1 MSRLKGKDISF
12 YIGLG
17 LVVLLCTIALVSCFY
32 TPYNPEAVDYT
43 SRLEGPSLKHLLGTD
58 ALGRDMLSRI
68 MVGVRTSCFTA
79 LGIVLIG
86 TFFGTVFGS
95 LTGYFGGVVDEVL
108 MRFNDS
114 IASFPSM
121 LLALVCVS
129 VFGTGTSRV
138 VLVLG
143 ILFIPSFAR
152 VMRSEYIR
160 EKDKD
165 YVKNARIWGASHLRV
180 IFRHIF
186 PNTFNS
192 LLPAMAIGIGNAVL
206 AEAGLSYLGL
216 GVQPPTP
223 SLGRMLLESQSLIFR
238 SPWAAIF
245 PGIVI
250 VLIVLGFSF
259 VAAGFT
265 ENTARIKGSKKALAV
280 RTRVEEETN
289 NAGSMTDRVINEIG
303 NDGQIHGSTKVESVL
318 EVENLR
324 ISVSD
329 AGKLKEVVHGVS
341 FSLASGEALGI
352 IGESGSGK
360 SMTISAVMSLL
371 EGRGIYTADRLSFSG
386 RDLRNLSVKE
396 LNELRGNKMCMVFQ
410 EPMTAL
416 DPGKRVEDMLRRVIS
431 NHRASVCELYLSS
444 GEELNSEKERTII
457 YQALAEAG
465 LDDVER
471 IAASYPDEL
480 SGGQRQRV
488 LIAMAMLLRPE
499 LIILDEPTTALDADV
514 AEEILEALIKL
525 HESYEMSMI
534 FISHDISLVMRLCD
548 RALVLKDGVVVEE
561 GSCKELAENPK
572 KDYTKELIKGSNP
585 DYGKLVK
592 MIDSQKGIDESKA
605 EKAISVHNLKVSY
618 NKGKKNQLDVIKGLS
633 FEVAKGECL
642 GIKGESG
649 SGKTTLLKALIGM
662 LPYEGEIV
670 CEKRMGMVFQDPY
683 SSLNPSMTVG
693 QLLIEVCRLGDRSES
708 ISVEGKAHS
717 ENVSNRSE
725 SFGSKKVS
733 CLEKQK
739 KWRAE
744 AVKMLSEVSLS
755 EEFMERYPKE
765 LSGGQRQRVAIA
777 AALIRRPEIILL
789 DEPVTALDVTIQTQV
804 VSLLMELKER
814 YGLTYILISHD
825 EKLLRGVCDRVMKLD

>member
-1 MSRLKGKDISF
+1 MNRLRNKDITF

-17 LVVLLCTIALVSCFY
+17 LVVLLCTIAIISCFY
-32 TPYNPEAVDYT
+32 TPYNPETVDYA
-43 SRLEGPSLKHLLGTD
+43 SRLENPSLAHLFGTD
-58 ALGRDMLSRI
+58 ALGRDTLSRI
-68 MVGVRTSCFTA
+68 MVGVRTSCFAA

-86 TFFGTVFGS
+86 TVFGTLLGS
-95 LTGYFGGVVDEVL
+95 LTGYFGGTVDEVL

-129 VFGTGTSRV
+129 VFGTGTLQV
-138 VLVLG
+138 VIVLG

-152 VMRSEYIR
+152 VMRGEYIR

-165 YVKNARIWGASHLRV
+165 YVKNARIWGASHARV
-180 IFRHIF
+180 IFRHIL
-186 PNTFNS
+186 PNTLNS

-245 PGIVI
+245 PGIII

-265 ENTARIKGSKKALAV
+265 ENTTRIKSG
-280 RTRVEEETN
+280 
-289 NAGSMTDRVINEIG
+289 EIKEK
-303 NDGQIHGSTKVESVL
+303 DGSTNVEKMLDVD
-318 EVENLR
+318 NLR
-324 ISVSD
+324 ITVSD
-329 AGKLKEVVHGVS
+329 AGKKKEIVHGIS
-341 FSLASGEALGI
+341 FSLNSGEALGI

-360 SMTISAVMSLL
+360 SMSMSAIMSLL
-371 EGRGIYTADRLSFSG
+371 EGRGIYTADRLSFLG
-386 RDLRNLSVKE
+386 KDLRKLGTKE

-416 DPGKRVEDMLRRVIS
+416 DPGKRIGELLGRVIS
-431 NHRASVCELYLSS
+431 NHKGAVCEHYIAD
-444 GEELNSEKERTII
+444 GEVLDSEKEQSII
-457 YQALAEAG
+457 YQALSEAG
-465 LDDVER
+465 LSDVER
-471 IAASYPDEL
+471 IAEAYPDEL

-514 AEEILEALIKL
+514 AEEILDELVKL
-525 HESYEMSMI
+525 HETYKMSMI

-548 RALVLKDGVVVEE
+548 RALVLKEGLVVEE
-561 GSCKELAENPK
+561 GSCSELINNPK
-572 KDYTKELIKGSNP
+572 EDYTKELISGSNP
-585 DYGKLVK
+585 DYGKLLCLPENKESQAKEKSEKSIIVK
-592 MIDSQKGIDESKA
+592 
-605 EKAISVHNLKVSY
+605 NLSVSY
-618 NKGKKNQLDVIKGLS
+618 NKGKKNQLDVIKDLS
-633 FEVAKGECL
+633 FEVFKGECL

-662 LPYEGEIV
+662 LPYEGEIL
-670 CEKRMGMVFQDPY
+670 CDKIIGMVFQDPY

-693 QLLIEVCRLGDRSES
+693 EILTEVCRLGDRSDGLS
-708 ISVEGKAHS
+708 A
-717 ENVSNRSE
+717 EN
-725 SFGSKKVS
+725 KKRWH
-733 CLEKQK
+733 E
-739 KWRAE
+739 E
-744 AVKMLSEVSLS
+744 AVNILLEVSLS
-755 EEFMERYPKE
+755 EEFMKRYPKE

-777 AALIRRPEIILL
+777 AALIRRPEVILL
-789 DEPVTALDVTIQTQV
+789 DEPVTALDVTIQNKV
-804 VSLLMELKER
+804 VKLLMELQER

-825 EKLLRGVCDRVMKLD
+825 EKLLRGVCGRVLELKNN